1 MSGKYAELT
10 VLVPVSQYVRVEAA
24 AAEGKRSLEST
35 ASFLLS
41 EWVLTTQGC
50 SAKPSLAVRAA
61 AEKGSGCGGIAA
73 DAQDGATRGGKPRHS
88 GRGTGHGRG
97 EA

>member
-1 MSGKYAELT
+1 MNGKYVEMT
-10 VLVPVSQYVRVEAA
+10 VLVPVSQYVKVEAA
-24 AAEGKRSLEST
+24 ATEGKRSLKTT

-41 EWVLTTQGC
+41 EWVLTTQRH

-61 AEKGSGCGGIAA
+61 AGKG
-73 DAQDGATRGGKPRHS
+73 RGKPRHS